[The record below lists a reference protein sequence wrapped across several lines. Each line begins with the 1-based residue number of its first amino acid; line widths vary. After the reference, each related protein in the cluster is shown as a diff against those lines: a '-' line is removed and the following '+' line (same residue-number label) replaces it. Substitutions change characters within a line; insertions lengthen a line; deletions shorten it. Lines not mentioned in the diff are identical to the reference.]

1 MILADIGKFV
11 GAKVAAAIILLA
23 TAAGGVWCYY
33 NWDSVLAFGHVVK
46 LTLFWIALVA
56 VLPWSSF
63 LFMRP
68 LLRFQSEQLSTH
80 GAAVLSVAVIAA
92 FCLIDILLA
101 VYLGDFAGSGTFTWI
116 VVLLGFLAAG
126 AYNFVICE
134 SLARYVE
141 S

>member
-1 MILADIGKFV
+1 VILADIGKFV
-11 GAKVAAAIILLA
+11 GAKIAAAVIFLA

-46 LTLFWIALVA
+46 LALFWIILVA
-56 VLPWSSF
+56 ALPWSSF

-68 LLRFQSEQLSTH
+68 LLRFQAEQLSTR
-80 GAAVLSVAVIAA
+80 GAAALSVAVIAA
-92 FCLIDILLA
+92 FCLVDVVLA
-101 VYLGDFAGSGTFTWI
+101 FYLGDFAGSGTFTWI

-126 AYNFVICE
+126 AYNFVVCE